1 MDKANGAG
9 LATAESTATDEKEV
23 SSTSSA
29 DSSTANNVDG
39 VTVTEVKDASNAK
52 AEDASAT
59 DSADELKDFLPEVA
73 EEDEKSNVQKRID
86 KLTAQLKQLKEE
98 NEELKNTVAPEGE
111 KKKPR
116 YTPEQLKG
124 AIGKAMQEQD
134 HDLMMEVIQ
143 YAVETA
149 KEDLR
154 NEYTG
159 EITKEQEVK
168 KAIAAEWADVLKRYD
183 YLASPNQPELY
194 AGARKDLDLKNQKS
208 LLFRLASELYT
219 NPQTAQ
225 EYRYKGGQRQ
235 AVADAL
241 TQILRKKT
249 NPSES
254 GEALKLKKQLDKER
268 MKNSFSTTDAEGEA
282 SDLGGGEPQTSQDKL
297 AKFIS
302 ERKKYHNERSR
313 GTGI

>member
-1 MDKANGAG
+1 MATEANGAG

-29 DSSTANNVDG
+29 ASSTATNVDG
-39 VTVTEVKDASNAK
+39 TVLKDASNAK
-52 AEDASAT
+52 AEDASVT
-59 DSADELKDFLPEVA
+59 DSADELKDFLPEVSPD
-73 EEDEKSNVQKRID
+73 DEKSNVQKRID

-98 NEELKNTVAPEGE
+98 NEELKNTVIPETKTE
-111 KKKPR
+111 KKPR

-124 AIGKAMQEQD
+124 AVNKAIAEQD
-134 HDLMMEVIQ
+134 ADLLFDVVQ

-154 NEYTG
+154 SEYTG
-159 EITKEQEVK
+159 EQTKAQEVQ
-168 KAIAAEWADVLKRYD
+168 KAIAMEWNDVLKRYD

-194 AGARKDLDLKNQKS
+194 AGARKDLDLKNPKS

-219 NPQTAQ
+219 SERTAA
-225 EYRYKGGQRQ
+225 EYRYRGGQRQ

-268 MKNSFSTTDAEGEA
+268 MKNSFAPTDAEGET
-282 SDLGGGEPQTSQDKL
+282 SDSSLEEPQSHQDKL

-302 ERKKYHNERSR
+302 DRKKYHNERSR
-313 GTGI
+313 GTGM

>member
-1 MDKANGAG
+1 MDKAIGTG

-23 SSTSSA
+23 SSTSSVA
-29 DSSTANNVDG
+29 SSTTTNVDG
-39 VTVTEVKDASNAK
+39 TDVKDASGAK

-59 DSADELKDFLPEVA
+59 DSADELKDFLPEVDS
-73 EEDEKSNVQKRID
+73 EEEKSNVQKRID

-111 KKKPR
+111 KKKAR

-124 AIGKAMQEQD
+124 AVSKAIAEQD
-134 HDLMMEVIQ
+134 ADLLFDVMQ

-159 EITKEQEVK
+159 ELTKEQEVK
-168 KAIAAEWADVLKRYD
+168 KAIAQEWNDVLKRYD

-194 AGARKDLDLKNQKS
+194 QGARKDLDLKNPKS

-254 GEALKLKKQLDKER
+254 GEAQKLKKQLDKER

-282 SDLGGGEPQTSQDKL
+282 TDLGGGEPQSHQDKL
-297 AKFIS
+297 AKFIA
-302 ERKKYHNERSR
+302 EKKKYHNERAR
-313 GTGI
+313 GTGM

>member
-1 MDKANGAG
+1 MGTEANGAG

-29 DSSTANNVDG
+29 ASSTATNVDG
-39 VTVTEVKDASNAK
+39 TDVKDASKAK
-52 AEDASAT
+52 AEDASVT

-111 KKKPR
+111 KKKTR

-124 AIGKAMQEQD
+124 AISKAMQEQD
-134 HDLMMEVIQ
+134 HDLLMEVIQ

-154 NEYTG
+154 TEYTG

-168 KAIAAEWADVLKRYD
+168 KAIAVEWSDVLKRYD

-208 LLFRLASELYT
+208 LLFRLAAELYT
-219 NPQTAQ
+219 NPQTAT

-268 MKNSFSTTDAEGEA
+268 MKNSFAPADAEGET
-282 SDLGGGEPQTSQDKL
+282 SDSSLEEPQSHQDKL
-297 AKFIS
+297 AKFIAD
-302 ERKKYHNERSR
+302 RKKYHNDRSR
-313 GTGI
+313 GTGM